1 MSDQALLADAV
12 ETFFAARCSHNV
24 VEAIEAGQDA
34 RPLWDETEELGLTL
48 AGVAEEAGGPGGTLL
63 EALTVL
69 EGAGRHA
76 VPLPLAETSVLGGW
90 LLAEAGL
97 PLGEGPTTVAPM
109 REQDLPRVL
118 TTDGSRKL
126 EGRALRVPF
135 ARDAER
141 VVALAR
147 DEDDQLAV
155 VVVPDPRALVVAT
168 GTNLAGEPRDTLD
181 FTGVEVAEAEFGRAD
196 VDLDEYFLRGA
207 LARSVMMLGALQRA
221 RDLAVSYARDRSQFG
236 RPIAKFQAVQHMLAE
251 IARDVAVAEAAVRLA
266 VASSEDVGANWL
278 TIASA
283 KVVAGRA
290 AQTVSAKAHQVHG
303 AIGMTKEYELSVLT
317 RRLWCWREEFGAEA
331 DWSLRIGSAAW
342 RADGGV
348 WGLVTAGSDPVGA
361 AGPERSEALGA

>member
-12 ETFFAARCSHNV
+12 ETFFAARCPHGV

-48 AGVAEEAGGPGGTLL
+48 AGLPEEAGGPGGTLL

-76 VPLPLAETSVLGGW
+76 VPLPLAETAVLGGR

-109 REQDLPRVL
+109 REQDLPRLL
-118 TTDGSRKL
+118 TSGGARVL
-126 EGRALRVPF
+126 EGRAYRVPF
-135 ARDAER
+135 AREAER
-141 VVALAR
+141 LVAIAR

-155 VVVPDPRALVVAT
+155 VVVADPAALVVAP
-168 GTNLAGEPRDTLD
+168 GTNLAGEPRDTID
-181 FTGVEVAEAEFGRAD
+181 FAGIEIDDAEVGRAD

-207 LARSVMMLGALQRA
+207 LARSVMMLGALQRV
-221 RDLAVSYARDRSQFG
+221 RDLAVSYSRDRSQFG

-251 IARDVAVAEAAVRLA
+251 LARDAAVAEAAVRLA
-266 VASSEDVGANWL
+266 VAGSEDVKANWL
-278 TIASA
+278 AIAAA
-283 KVVAGRA
+283 KIVAGRA

-342 RADGGV
+342 RAPDGV

-361 AGPERSEALGA
+361 GSAPSGS